1 MRILAGTEEDTKQQ
15 SCKCSPR
22 SSVDEKSSFV
32 QVDGADDCRRPGKC
46 GNLLAQEDSNG
57 CPSSEPVDTQKSS
70 CSNKS
75 CCVPGLGV
83 SSNNLGI
90 SSLAAAK
97 SLRSSF
103 SPSAPSLNSSLF
115 NWEMDTSPTNIGCSS
130 RPIDNIFQFHKAIR
144 KDLEYL
150 DVESGKL
157 NDCNETLLRQF
168 TGRFRLLWGLYRAHS
183 NAEDEIVFP
192 ALESKETLHNVSHS
206 YTLDHKQEEKLF
218 EDISSA
224 LSELTQ
230 LHEYMKNTNHA
241 DDLIGKC
248 ADSSD
253 CNDSVRQYNELA
265 TKLQGMCKSIRVTLD
280 QHVFREELELWPLF
294 DRHFSVEEQDKIVG
308 QIIGTTGAEV
318 LQSMLPWVTSALTQE
333 EQNRMMDT
341 WKQATKNTMFSEW
354 LNEWWEGTSAA
365 TPLKTASESC
375 ISLGFL
381 THLFVLSIYL
391 LFTVEC
397 GIICVKKAANLRHSA
412 MLFLEGGILFF
423 ILAGIRTF

>member
-1 MRILAGTEEDTKQQ
+1 
-15 SCKCSPR
+15 
-22 SSVDEKSSFV
+22 
-32 QVDGADDCRRPGKC
+32 
-46 GNLLAQEDSNG
+46 
-57 CPSSEPVDTQKSS
+57 
-70 CSNKS
+70 
-75 CCVPGLGV
+75 
-83 SSNNLGI
+83 
-90 SSLAAAK
+90 
-97 SLRSSF
+97 
-103 SPSAPSLNSSLF
+103 
-115 NWEMDTSPTNIGCSS
+115 
-130 RPIDNIFQFHKAIR
+130 
-144 KDLEYL
+144 
-150 DVESGKL
+150 
-157 NDCNETLLRQF
+157 
-168 TGRFRLLWGLYRAHS
+168 
-183 NAEDEIVFP
+183 
-192 ALESKETLHNVSHS
+192 
-206 YTLDHKQEEKLF
+206 
-218 EDISSA
+218 
-224 LSELTQ
+224 
-230 LHEYMKNTNHA
+230 
-241 DDLIGKC
+241 
-248 ADSSD
+248 
-253 CNDSVRQYNELA
+253 
-265 TKLQGMCKSIRVTLD
+265 MCKSIRVTLD